1 MGARRAVLAAVVAAA
16 LAVPLTAVSA
26 SADDVGTS
34 PKSVLAG
41 AATGLSGAWGTTV
54 DSHGYTYVTDGN
66 AVRVYAPG
74 ATGNAA
80 PVRVISGAATL
91 LSSPQ
96 GVAVNPAGY
105 VFVASS
111 GSASVSVYAPGADG
125 NVAPVRRIAGP
136 ATTLAQPG
144 GLRLTS
150 QGGVLVSDVSADA
163 VVEFAPTASGNVAP
177 RKRLAGPATQ
187 IDWAYDL
194 ALGSDGALYVAT
206 HGGVL
211 VFAAMVDGNVAP
223 VREIGGLTSGLGFV
237 TGVAVDSSKDVY
249 AASYYENM
257 VVVFGPGANGDATPL
272 RRLTGA
278 STQLSA
284 PLGVYLRGDRALVA
298 VQAGSLAVN
307 TYAPLVPFRAPSAV
321 RALGVSGS
329 TKAATRTVSW
339 QAPATSGGKAVTG
352 YTVVVKHGSKTL
364 LSKHVS
370 ASTRSVKVAR
380 ATLSP
385 GTNTVT
391 VRAVNAVGSGSSASK
406 AFKATFSKPGKVRS
420 LAVHGSSKATS
431 RSVTWKTPTS
441 TGGKPVTKYVVTV
454 KKGSKTLWSKTV
466 KASTHKVSV
475 PRSKLRAGT
484 DTVYVK
490 AVTSIGTGSAASKS
504 FTVKK

>member
-1 MGARRAVLAAVVAAA
+1 MGARRAVLAAVVAAT
-16 LAVPLTAVSA
+16 LAVPLTAVAA
-26 SADDVGTS
+26 SADDVGTA
-34 PKSVLAG
+34 PKAVLSG
-41 AATGLSGAWGTTV
+41 AATGLGNPWGAAV
-54 DSHGYTYVTDGN
+54 DSHGYSYVTGGN

-80 PVRVISGAATL
+80 PVRVISGASTF
-91 LSSPQ
+91 LSSPA
-96 GVAVNPAGY
+96 GIAVNAAGY
-105 VFVASS
+105 VFVVNQ

-125 NVAPVRRIAGP
+125 NVAPVRRIVGP
-136 ATTLAQPG
+136 ATTLSYPS

-150 QGGVLVSDVSADA
+150 AGSIVVSDVSADA
-163 VVEFAPTASGNVAP
+163 VVEFSPTAAGNVAP
-177 RKRLAGPATQ
+177 RKRLVGAATH
-187 IDWAYDL
+187 IDAAYDL
-194 ALGSDGALYVAT
+194 ALGADGRLYVAT
-206 HGGVL
+206 NGGVL
-211 VFAAMVDGNVAP
+211 VFSALVDGNVAP
-223 VREIGGLTSGLGFV
+223 VREIGGLTSGLGIV
-237 TGVAVDSSKDVY
+237 TGLAVDSSNDVY
-249 AASYYENM
+249 AASYYESM
-257 VVVFGPGANGDATPL
+257 VVVFGPGADGDATPL

-278 STQLSA
+278 STQLSY
-284 PLGVYLRGDRALVA
+284 PIGITLRPDRSVLV
-298 VQAGSLAVN
+298 VQNWTSAVN
-307 TYAPLVPFRAPSAV
+307 TYAPLAPFRAPSAV
-321 RALGVSGS
+321 RALAVSGS

-339 QAPATSGGKAVTG
+339 QAPAVNGGKAVTG

-370 ASTRSVKVAR
+370 ASSRSVKFAR

-391 VRAVNAVGSGSSASK
+391 VRAVNPVGSGTSASK
-406 AFKATFSKPGKVRS
+406 AFKAAFSKPGKVRS

-431 RSVTWKTPTS
+431 RSVTWKAPTS

-466 KASTHKVSV
+466 KTSTHKVSV

-490 AVTSIGTGSAASKS
+490 AVTSIGTGPAASKS